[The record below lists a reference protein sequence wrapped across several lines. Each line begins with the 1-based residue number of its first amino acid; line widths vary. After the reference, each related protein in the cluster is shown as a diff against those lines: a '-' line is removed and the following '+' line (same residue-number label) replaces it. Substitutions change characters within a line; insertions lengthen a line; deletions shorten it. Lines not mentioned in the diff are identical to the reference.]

1 MGGGRPAVVFDGDD
15 TLWKTQELYAAA
27 TSEFYQLL
35 EAMGFDGSRVRSLF
49 RSYNRPVPG
58 KGQRPKERRNRAV
71 TETYATLCRESGC
84 AFDRQVVK
92 EIVKTNERI
101 YAVDPRPMENA
112 QEALSRLAERAKVVL
127 FSGGDDEVQ
136 RRKLTK
142 VSLASYFDERIYVVP
157 EKSKGALRHVLKE
170 ERLDPRET
178 WMVGNSPRFDINPA
192 LELGL
197 NCIWLH
203 TGFWR
208 EDMDEFAALPTFV
221 AFTLDE
227 VLATVTQGTPHG
239 DGDYVAPQKGQAEI
253 RQWLEERALRPEG
266 AYLVGTSLK
275 YDVNPGLDLGMRCIW
290 LYAPPKGQEREPS
303 LSKVFI
309 AFSTGRVDE
318 ILSSHSKEEA
328 SLDVLWSVRASDRE
342 REPEVND

>member
-1 MGGGRPAVVFDGDD
+1 MLSRQIAVIFDGDD
-15 TLWKTQELYAAA
+15 TLWKSQELYAAA

-35 EAMGFDGSRVRSLF
+35 EGMGFDASRVRSLF

-58 KGQRPKERRNRAV
+58 KGQRPKDRRNRAM
-71 TETYATLCRESGC
+71 TETYATLCRERGR

-92 EIVKTNERI
+92 ELLKTNERI

-112 QEALSRLAERAKVVL
+112 PGVLSRLAEGAKLVL

-136 RRKLTK
+136 RRKLAK
-142 VSLASYFDERIYVVP
+142 ASLTRYFGERIYLVP
-157 EKSKGALRHVLKE
+157 QKSKGALRHVLKE
-170 ERLDPRET
+170 EGLDPRET

-197 NCIWLH
+197 TCIWLH

-227 VLATVTQGTPHG
+227 VLTTVTQGTSRRDRG
-239 DGDYVAPQKGQAEI
+239 YVAPQK
-253 RQWLEERALRPEG
+253 
-266 AYLVGTSLK
+266 
-275 YDVNPGLDLGMRCIW
+275 
-290 LYAPPKGQEREPS
+290 EREPS
-303 LSKVFI
+303 LSKVYV
-309 AFSTGRVDE
+309 AFSTGRVGE
-318 ILSSHSKEEA
+318 ILSSHSKEGA
-328 SLDVLWSVRASDRE
+328 SADVPWRVRASGNQKSTIEATQYVTVSPLGVTVGQDQLSGESTGVAGLTEAHSSLAAQFE
-342 REPEVND
+342 RLQRVQS